1 MKIVSDN
8 DPGKLCENMMNIS
21 GNIFRST
28 KTMKG
33 FQQEN
38 LKCALGNMH
47 KLSKEL
53 KMGYIY
59 TYQCQLMGI

>member
-1 MKIVSDN
+1 
-8 DPGKLCENMMNIS
+8 
-21 GNIFRST
+21 
-28 KTMKG
+28 MKG